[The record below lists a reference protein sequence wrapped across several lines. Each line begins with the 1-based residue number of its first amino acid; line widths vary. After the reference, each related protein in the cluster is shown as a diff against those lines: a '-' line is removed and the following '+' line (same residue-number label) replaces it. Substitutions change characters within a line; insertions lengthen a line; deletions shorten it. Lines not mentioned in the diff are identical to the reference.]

1 MKCPL
6 KPIKTIGVSKVAK
19 ENYDFSD
26 LRQCIAYGE
35 AKAPYNGIT
44 DFGECDVRQCMAYS
58 SASAKCEMMNIRS
71 KNYG

>member
-19 ENYDFSD
+19 EDYDFSD

-35 AKAPYNGIT
+35 AKAPYNVIT
-44 DFGECDVRQCMAYS
+44 DFGECDRHNCMAYTGGR
-58 SASAKCEMMNIRS
+58 CRMMP
-71 KNYG
+71 G

>member
-6 KPIKTIGVSKVAK
+6 KPIKTIGVSKAAK

-35 AKAPYNGIT
+35 AKAPYNVIT
-44 DFGECDVRQCMAYS
+44 DFGECDLRNCMAYN
-58 SASAKCEMMNIRS
+58 ASTGKCMMMRREER
-71 KNYG
+71 

>member
-6 KPIKTIGVSKVAK
+6 KPIKTVDVSKVAK

-35 AKAPYNGIT
+35 AKAPYNVST
-44 DFGECDVRQCMAYS
+44 NFGECDRHNCMAYTGGR
-58 SASAKCEMMNIRS
+58 CRMMP
-71 KNYG
+71 G